1 MIVTENIKFTSKE
14 LFQIYITSYLKRR
27 WWMVLWI
34 WLTIAIL
41 LFRESNA
48 TFDYFIVVALIAI
61 QLIIAYQFWGN
72 AKSTDIQ
79 EKHYEIDPDKI
90 VIIAENG
97 TTTSIENR
105 LFISVLK
112 VRSNYLL
119 YTTKV
124 EFIVLPISSFKN
136 LEDRT
141 WFENNVIAK
150 IKK

>member
-1 MIVTENIKFTSKE
+1 MIVTEKIKLSSKE
-14 LFQIYITSYLKRR
+14 LFQIYIASYLKKR

-34 WLTIAIL
+34 WVTIVFL
-41 LFRESNA
+41 LFRENNA
-48 TFDYFIVVALIAI
+48 SFDYFLVASLLAI
-61 QLIIAYQFWGN
+61 QFVIAFQYWGY

-79 EKHYEIDPDKI
+79 ERYYEIDPDKVVGI
-90 VIIAENG
+90 TEDG
-97 TTTSIENR
+97 TKISVENR

-112 VRSNYLL
+112 VRSHYLL

-124 EFIVLPISSFKN
+124 EFIVLPLSSFKN

-141 WFENNVIAK
+141 WFENDVIAK